1 MKTMRKSMFIS
12 TVLMVVL
19 LIVALSTA
27 TFAWFSANNTVIAT
41 QTTMTAATSTDANIT
56 IGWEP
61 NPSGMGSSI
70 SFDSA
75 SALHPTIPM
84 LKPVKAGETGTTIPA
99 QYVSTNKPL
108 SEEVTTYTFTYGNYN
123 EVPFLTVV
131 DAKTVNRGGTIAYD
145 KVNANYPNLTETITI
160 TPDMM
165 LKRIY
170 RTSWEIPARYVATT
184 SQVPE
189 SEIEYIQYKGN
200 EVPYLNVVDDD
211 EATADNDIGLTE
223 ANETYDQLLFA
234 LDDIGLKYKIEAE
247 IGDRIY
253 HMKAVEESFV
263 LIDINGAAP
272 ANFISG
278 GMDGDP
284 GEPGDIDFL
293 TIFDSDSGGGTS
305 GTFPVQV
312 GDNYYIDYDDCGVFV
327 GASAVGD
334 RIYCV
339 REAIANPTRTKRD
352 DFASFNN
359 FYTANI
365 DVNNRFRTA
374 GGGVSGG
381 ENLYVNLEEKGE
393 EGTRTTFYLMN
404 NNAFGSKRADVTMSV
419 DINAESGSAL
429 DDLRIAVF
437 VQAPGETELYYYGT
451 LSRDGNARTYYGAI
465 VDGAF
470 STNAAFQYYST
481 DGPTLV
487 QKISIDPQTYA
498 AISIVVWF
506 DGVSLGNTE
515 AGQEVNFTFTFSA
528 K

>member
-56 IGWEP
+56 IGWTTDPEQ
-61 NPSGMGSSI
+61 MGSSI

-84 LKPVKAGETGTTIPA
+84 LKPVKAGETGTIPA
-99 QYVSTNKPL
+99 QYVSTNKAL
-108 SEEVTTYTFTYGNYN
+108 SEEDTYYFTYENHN
-123 EVPFLTVV
+123 VPFLTVV
-131 DAKTVNRGGTIAYD
+131 DAKTAARGGTIPYSEDLAEDYG
-145 KVNANYPNLTETITI
+145 LTGDIT
-160 TPDMM
+160 M

-184 SQVPE
+184 SQVPHDE
-189 SEIEYIQYKGN
+189 TYQIPYNGEE
-200 EVPYLNVVDDD
+200 EDPVPYLNVV
-211 EATADNDIGLTE
+211 ANGTAINDNDIE
-223 ANETYDQLLFA
+223 FDEVNANYELYTLE
-234 LDDIGLKYKIEAE
+234 DIGMSTQISAT

-253 HMKAVEESFV
+253 HMKEVEESFA

-278 GMDGDP
+278 GMDGSP
-284 GEPGDIDFL
+284 GDPGDIDFL
-293 TIFDSDSGGGTS
+293 TIFDSGGTS

-312 GDNYYIDYDDCGVFV
+312 GSNYYIDFEDCDAFV
-327 GASAVGD
+327 DVSAVGD

-339 REAIANPTRTKRD
+339 RPAATPTRTTLD
-352 DFASFNN
+352 DFASFDN

-374 GGGVSGG
+374 GGPAPGE
-381 ENLYVNLEEKGE
+381 ENLFVNLQEKG
-393 EGTRTTFYLMN
+393 GTRKTFYLMN
-404 NNAFGSKRADVTMSV
+404 NNAFGSQRADVTMSV
-419 DINAESGSAL
+419 DINAESGTAL
-429 DDLRIAVF
+429 SDLRIAVF
-437 VQAPGETELYYYGT
+437 VRAAGETAPYYYGT
-451 LSRDGNARTYYGAI
+451 LSSGGGANTYYGAI
-465 VDGAF
+465 AEGAF
-470 STNAAFQYYST
+470 STSTAFQDYSFST
-481 DGPTLV
+481 DGPTLA
-487 QKISIDPQTYA
+487 QKISIDPQTNA

-506 DGVSLGNTE
+506 DGVSLGNAE
-515 AGQEVNFTFTFSA
+515 AGQEVNFTFTFTA
-528 K
+528 E